1 MPGGASTEH
10 DGGGGGVGGTTASR
24 VLLELP
30 GNSPYRQKQL
40 GNGGGYVGGGG
51 GMEGVGGDPGR
62 ESKVPGENIHAG
74 LNGGEDSPLAQRRA
88 RCVFRVGRPCVSRS
102 VLQGV
107 ARVLQSVAGC
117 CRVLQGAAGCVFRV
131 GRPCVRRSVLQDV
144 ARVLRGVAVC
154 CRVLQGACF
163 ELGLRVF
170 VMMCCWVLCVVCVS
184 LCS

>member
-1 MPGGASTEH
+1 MPGGAGTGH

-62 ESKVPGENIHAG
+62 ERKVSRENIHAG
-74 LNGGEDSPLAQRRA
+74 FNGCEDSLLAQRRA
-88 RCVFRVGRPCVSRS
+88 RCVFRVGRPCVRRS

-117 CRVLQGAAGCVFRV
+117 CRVLQGACLELGVRVFV
-131 GRPCVRRSVLQDV
+131 V
-144 ARVLRGVAVC
+144 VC
-154 CRVLQGACF
+154 CRMLPVCCAVL
-163 ELGLRVF
+163 
-170 VMMCCWVLCVVCVS
+170 LCVAGCCRVRV
-184 LCS
+184 